1 METSTLNYFFY
12 HKLLKTNSMKFFR
25 KTALLFL
32 LVVAAMSV
40 QAQDLKQYIPSDA
53 SFIVSMDLANLD
65 SKISFDKLKEFDF
78 YKEGMKE
85 FEKEMSGESKELAEA
100 LKDPAAY
107 GIDVM
112 SETYMFGNISK

>member
-1 METSTLNYFFY
+1 MEITARNYFFY
-12 HKLLKTNSMKFFR
+12 YKLLKTNSMKFFR
-25 KTALLFL
+25 KTALFFL
-32 LVVAAMSV
+32 LFVTAIGM

-53 SFIVSMDLANLD
+53 TFVVSMDLANLD

-85 FEKEMSGESKELAEA
+85 MEKEIYRENKDLAEA
-100 LKDPAAY
+100 FKNPSAY

-112 SETYMFGNISK
+112 GES

>member
-65 SKISFDKLKEFDF
+65 SKISFDKLKEWTR
-78 YKEGMKE
+78 ER
-85 FEKEMSGESKELAEA
+85 
-100 LKDPAAY
+100 
-107 GIDVM
+107 I
-112 SETYMFGNISK
+112 T